1 MRKPNQVTID
11 GQSYEVGYL
20 PSSTAIETA
29 TLLAK
34 RLIPSVGGAF
44 AAFMVQATANPDVQV
59 VDALKKID
67 FGGAFPELAAA
78 MDPKEIT
85 GLVKLL
91 CGVVSFE
98 GGDEDDGLPK
108 GLLDKTKF
116 EEHFKGRP
124 GHALKVA
131 QAAFGVNC
139 ADFFG
144 AAVSVAMEAM
154 SLIRAK
160 TT

>member
-11 GQSYEVGYL
+11 GEQYEVGYL
-20 PSSTAIETA
+20 TSSQAIETA

-34 RLIPSVGGAF
+34 RLIPSVGNAF
-44 AAFMVQATANPDVQV
+44 ASFMVQATANPDIQV
-59 VDALKKID
+59 ADALKKID
-67 FGGAFPELAAA
+67 FGDAIPQLAAA
-78 MDPKEIT
+78 MDPKEIN
-85 GLVKLL
+85 GIVKLL
-91 CGVVSFE
+91 CGVTSYE
-98 GGDEDDGLPK
+98 GPDEDLSK
-108 GLLDKTKF
+108 GLLDKTRF

-131 QAAFGVNC
+131 QASFEVNC
-139 ADFFG
+139 SDFFG